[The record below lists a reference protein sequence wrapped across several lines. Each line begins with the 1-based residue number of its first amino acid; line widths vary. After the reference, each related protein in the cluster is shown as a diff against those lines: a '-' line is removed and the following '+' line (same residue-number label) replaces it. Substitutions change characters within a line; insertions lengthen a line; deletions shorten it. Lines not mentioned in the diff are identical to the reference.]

1 MTVKELRAILTNYP
15 DDATIFIYN
24 ELGECDGLL
33 DRVTY
38 DAPNVEFDMDAGE
51 EFTLITTPHY
61 CQADSEAEAY
71 WSAYGPDKEIVF
83 LHATNT
89 YYDFQYTKEREEIL
103 NELSRIRN

>member
-1 MTVKELRAILTNYP
+1 MKVRDLKKILAQYP
-15 DDATIFIYN
+15 DDAPIFIYS

-33 DRVTY
+33 DKVSY

-51 EFTLITTPHY
+51 EFTLITTPYY

-71 WSAYGPDKEIVF
+71 WGVYGPEAKILF
-83 LHATNT
+83 LHATNK